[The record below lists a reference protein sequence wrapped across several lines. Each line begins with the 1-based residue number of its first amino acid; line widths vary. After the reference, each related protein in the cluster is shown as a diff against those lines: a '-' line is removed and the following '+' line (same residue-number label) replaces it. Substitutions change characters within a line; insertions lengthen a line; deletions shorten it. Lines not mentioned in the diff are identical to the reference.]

1 MVLILAFGLLVTL
14 NLGQMVQDK
23 IRLQN
28 TSDASA
34 YSLAV
39 SEAQSFNFIAFTN
52 RTQAAHYN
60 AIMTVQSFQTM
71 ALFIESLFGNFL
83 DIIWFLASVAQYF
96 PPISGVVQGV
106 ASGIG
111 KMMMGVQVI
120 VTAILKGGVLKQ
132 IFWWANFVQYWT
144 SVIIGGVVVT
154 KILAASGQLT
164 KINEARV
171 NTGWGFYRIFSVGLT
186 AWEYYQSFDFKTFKI
201 PIMGTQRGAHNG
213 YADPSDSTRTD
224 GVNRRL
230 QIMGEISNA
239 TRTENNRSDGQG
251 SWNNNSN
258 RGYKFDIGYKELVK
272 FFDFDSKGQTKM
284 VSANRDIGGE
294 PKVIIKKKGVAISV
308 FKKSFGVV
316 EDIRYNDNPAWIRT
330 HPAGT
335 KARFKTSSFARGDTI
350 ASDQGLWIWLGI
362 QVSIGPLSVKF
373 GESWS
378 MGVYMFSDNRGGEYW
393 RWKNPN
399 SGPTGIFGE
408 ETTSLNFS
416 RYKPVYLRVPI
427 NIWDLI
433 PGHSS
438 IGEKFAEYSPTEC
451 FGIAC
456 GGVPGRWVS
465 GSAPKSGCK
474 DRFFSEQGHYEQF
487 IKVNGICKWTACG
500 GAKKLLPL
508 VASARAKLDRE
519 IQNHKAVCDEEANQY
534 YFGIY
539 RYLKFEPNGEIKK
552 DYNQPST
559 WMLLNLTTNATTGT
573 TGEERPWH
581 FNYNTGSNNMTTT
594 NPIMGNGTAFAD
606 YRLGF
611 AGIGLEPGLNVM
623 SRARVYYHRPG
634 NWEEHPNFFNPYWRA
649 QLAPIAPKI
658 QSFINLNFLDNTGE
672 SDGGS
677 GLFSG
682 LLGIIGDVESSI
694 NDLFA
699 TILQR
704 IITH

>member
-83 DIIWFLASVAQYF
+83 DIIWFIASIVQYF
-96 PPISGVVQGV
+96 PPISGIVKGV
-106 ASGIG
+106 ANVIGGIVTV
-111 KMMMGVQVI
+111 VQVI
-120 VTAILKGGVLKQ
+120 VTAILKGGGILKK

-164 KINEARV
+164 NMNEARV

-186 AWEYYQSFDFKTFKI
+186 AWEYYQSFDFKTFDIEKLEE
-201 PIMGTQRGAHNG
+201 GSQTG
-213 YADPSDSTRTD
+213 YADPSDSSRTD

-239 TRTENNRSDGQG
+239 TRTENTRTDGQG

-258 RGYKFDIGYKELVK
+258 RGYKFDIGFGSVVK
-272 FFDFDSKGQTKM
+272 FFDFNSKGQTKM

-294 PKVIIKKKGVAISV
+294 PTLSVKMNGVGEDEFMDSL
-308 FKKSFGVV
+308 GVV
-316 EDIRYNDNPAWIRT
+316 HDIRFNDPGHE

-335 KARFKTSSFARGDTI
+335 KATGRTSSFARGDTI
-350 ASDQGLWIWLGI
+350 ASDQGLWIWFGI
-362 QVSIGPLSVKF
+362 KLMDIAGFSPSIGD
-373 GESWS
+373 SWS

-393 RWKNPN
+393 RWKNP
-399 SGPTGIFGE
+399 SEGPFGLFGDE
-408 ETTSLNFS
+408 ASSLSFS
-416 RYKPVYLRVPI
+416 NYVIYLRVPI
-427 NIWDLI
+427 NMWKLLPLKGLLETEAEWIEC
-433 PGHSS
+433 SS
-438 IGEKFAEYSPTEC
+438 VYCVSL
-451 FGIAC
+451 
-456 GGVPGRWVS
+456 GRWVNDS
-465 GSAPKSGCK
+465 TPRDGCN
-474 DRFFSEQGHYEQF
+474 DAFFSSQGHYER
-487 IKVNGICKWTACG
+487 
-500 GAKKLLPL
+500 KKRKKHSVSCHWVKCDIL
-508 VASARAKLDRE
+508 VSKMRRYLDRE
-519 IQNHKAVCDEEANQY
+519 IQNHKAVCDDDAAQY
-534 YFGIY
+534 YYGIY
-539 RYLKFEPNGEIKK
+539 KYLKFEPNGEIKK
-552 DYNQPST
+552 DFNQPST

-581 FNYNTGSNNMTTT
+581 FNYNNGSENMTTT
-594 NPIMGNGTAFAD
+594 NPVMGNGKPFSE
-606 YRLGF
+606 YKLGF

-658 QSFINLNFLDNTGE
+658 QSFLNIDFGIDNTGG
-672 SDGGS
+672 GGS
-677 GLFSG
+677 GGLFSG
-682 LLGIIGDVESSI
+682 LTGVIGDLTSSI
-694 NDLFA
+694 NNLFSN
-699 TILQR
+699 IIQR
-704 IITH
+704 VITH